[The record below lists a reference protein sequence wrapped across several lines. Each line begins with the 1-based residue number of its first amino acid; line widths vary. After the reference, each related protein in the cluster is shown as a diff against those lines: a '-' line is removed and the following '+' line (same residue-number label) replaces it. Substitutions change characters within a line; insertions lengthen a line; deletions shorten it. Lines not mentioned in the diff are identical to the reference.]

1 MINALMAIHGKHPG
15 HTCLERPPPTLC
27 ALCSSTLLLIEVL
40 TSTRHKHS
48 KMKTVDYLLSALK
61 HHGGRAD
68 GFLTDTPIGIKLA
81 EDDIVRVRYDAQTMS
96 SPTPKAYG
104 VGLRTIRRFVVGVLR
119 PSRIKYPTARELI
132 KQYRK
137 EYAERLS

>member
-81 EDDIVRVRYDAQTMS
+81 EDDIVRVRYDAQTMRWI
-96 SPTPKAYG
+96 AN
-104 VGLRTIRRFVVGVLR
+104 R
-119 PSRIKYPTARELI
+119 PSRIKYQTAKELI
-132 KQYRK
+132 KQYRCRRLVEALTPR
-137 EYAERLS
+137 EYAERLG